1 MSELAGARGAGTA
14 RLVLRALVGGTMVA
28 HGVRHGKTL
37 EGTARWFGGIGF
49 REPDLQARVSA
60 AVEISAGAA
69 LLAGAATPAA
79 ASAVIGTM
87 AVAGRTVHLPNG
99 YFIVD
104 EGYEYALALS
114 AAAAVLAGLGPG
126 PFSLDHLLRLD
137 RLPGTARIGAG
148 AVAAACA
155 AAGLAGAAVH
165 LTAYWRRPKPAEDTT
180 TAQAEDDDA

>member
-1 MSELAGARGAGTA
+1 MSARGAGTA

-37 EGTARWFGGIGF
+37 EGTARWFRGIGF
-49 REPDLQARVSA
+49 REPYRQARVSA
-60 AVEISAGAA
+60 AVEIGTGAA

-99 YFIVD
+99 YFIVN

-137 RLPGTARIGAG
+137 RLPGTARIPGG

-155 AAGLAGAAVH
+155 TVGLAGAAVH
-165 LTAYWRRPKPAEDTT
+165 LTAYWQQPSAEGKTDAQTEGDDT
-180 TAQAEDDDA
+180 